1 MAIEQLKDAKTKKVN
16 IMPASIE
23 AAKAG
28 VTTGEWADTMR
39 RFGEFR
45 APTGVTVSKSSDSES
60 LPLLQKKGEGK

>member
-1 MAIEQLKDAKTKKVN
+1 MQARKKVN

-39 RFGEFR
+39 GVFGEFR
-45 APTGVTVSKSSDSES
+45 VPTGVTVSKS
-60 LPLLQKKGEGK
+60 